1 MFETIVC
8 TDLALARHRDGPL
21 TEERV
26 RYLRHCADQGGTR
39 ESLRSK
45 ARAILRVA
53 ERMSPEDLGHVD
65 ASRLHEIACRSTC
78 ADTIA
83 ATTVAA
89 LVNCARPWL
98 KYLDWWHEPVQL
110 IPFASTLDEFVSW
123 MRDERGLTPCTID
136 QWRRQAATFLRWCG
150 HTDRDLAMLQPM
162 DVDAYFVTV
171 GAQRWSRI
179 SAGHIAKMLRV
190 FLRHAAS
197 IGACSA
203 TLADSIPGRR
213 QYALESLPYAL
224 SWDDV
229 RRVIAGADANTE
241 RDIRD
246 RAILL
251 LLCIY
256 GLRRGEVAALRLDQI
271 DRVGGR
277 LHIWRLKRRQ
287 PQVYPL
293 VSSVAQ
299 ALGRYIDDARPAV
312 AHAEVFIRTQAP
324 RVPISGG
331 AIYSMVNRRLC
342 ALGIQ
347 AAHLGPHALRHSCA
361 AKLLAAG
368 LTLKEIGDHLGHR
381 STAAT
386 MTYTKIDMASLR
398 QVGDFDLGGL
408 Q

>member
-8 TDLALARHRDGPL
+8 TDWALARHRDGPL
-21 TEERV
+21 AEERE

-65 ASRLHEIACRSTC
+65 ASKLREIACRSSC
-78 ADTIA
+78 ADTTA
-83 ATTVAA
+83 ATTVAT

-123 MRDERGLTPCTID
+123 MQDERGLTACTID
-136 QWRRQAATFLRWCG
+136 QWRRQVASFLRWCG
-150 HTDRDLAMLQPM
+150 HTDRDLAMLRPM
-162 DVDAYFVTV
+162 DLDAYFVTDR
-171 GAQRWSRI
+171 AQQWSRI
-179 SAGHIAKMLRV
+179 SAGHIARLLRV

-197 IGACSA
+197 TGACSA
-203 TLADSIPGRR
+203 ALADSIPGHR
-213 QYALESLPYAL
+213 QYALASLPYAL

-251 LLCIY
+251 LLSVY
-256 GLRRGEVAALRLDQI
+256 GLCRGEVAALRLGQI

-293 VSSVAQ
+293 VWSVAQ
-299 ALGRYIDDARPAV
+299 ALGRYIDDVRPAV

-324 RVPISGG
+324 LVGDN
-331 AIYSMVNRRLC
+331 Y
-342 ALGIQ
+342 
-347 AAHLGPHALRHSCA
+347 HARH
-361 AKLLAAG
+361 G
-368 LTLKEIGDHLGHR
+368 
-381 STAAT
+381 
-386 MTYTKIDMASLR
+386 KIVDAD
-398 QVGDFDLGGL
+398 QVGDVRAVYAAGA
-408 Q
+408 